1 MLPEDSF
8 HSLLGMCGL
17 QYALR
22 LPPSSGR
29 TDPFL
34 ARDTLIC
41 YECDRARAPAAPK
54 GSSPGHLA
62 SHALVR
68 IRDSSVVGQNA
79 TTEEKLSAL
88 QQRLVNLEHKVA
100 DGLAAI
106 DSKVEEK
113 LARLEAR
120 IEHRLTMFENNAESR
135 FDTLEA
141 LLRQVA
147 AQTSALPSL
156 YGEVLREHLRT
167 GRHR

>member
-1 MLPEDSF
+1 
-8 HSLLGMCGL
+8 
-17 QYALR
+17 
-22 LPPSSGR
+22 
-29 TDPFL
+29 
-34 ARDTLIC
+34 
-41 YECDRARAPAAPK
+41 
-54 GSSPGHLA
+54 
-62 SHALVR
+62 
-68 IRDSSVVGQNA
+68 VGQNA

-106 DSKVEEK
+106 DTKVEEK

-120 IEHRLTMFENNAESR
+120 IEHRLSTFENNAELR

-167 GRHR
+167 GRPR